1 MTGNAG
7 AADVAWASRAQSA
20 AHARLAAMTNEMPR
34 AFLIAGFSVD
44 LPARPTVTI
53 RQILRHHPAQA
64 RGARNNV

>member
-1 MTGNAG
+1 MT
-7 AADVAWASRAQSA
+7 S
-20 AHARLAAMTNEMPR
+20 EMPR